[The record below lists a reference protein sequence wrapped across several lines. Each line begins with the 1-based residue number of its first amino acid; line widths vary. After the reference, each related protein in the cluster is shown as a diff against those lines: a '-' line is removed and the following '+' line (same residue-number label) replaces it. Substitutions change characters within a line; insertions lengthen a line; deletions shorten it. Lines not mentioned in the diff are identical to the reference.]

1 MIHGSA
7 AQLTHMSV
15 DIEWNVEKESRLL
28 AMLPLIGMKD
38 SLIMIEYN
46 ERKEGRQG
54 KRGMKDMNA
63 HVK

>member
-1 MIHGSA
+1 
-7 AQLTHMSV
+7 MSV